1 MHIFKCKLININS
14 SNFRESILV
23 NIYFLMLLMMFLL
36 LYQGI
41 ISSLF
46 YSPKRIK
53 IISAMILIL
62 MTLRYIAL
70 IILFVI
76 KNQSYLYLLKSV
88 LYANILCLP
97 ICGII
102 SIFIFARND
111 KVKIEKIFILCATL
125 SLAYCTLIYKSSVK
139 INISNITG
147 YTMELQLE
155 TYYYIALLII
165 NSVFVIKGIELFHK
179 IYSNKLGCLLIIIS
193 SSITII
199 TVLISS
205 INMSFEL
212 LLLADISWIITLDYG
227 LIKFKR

>member
-1 MHIFKCKLININS
+1 MS
-14 SNFRESILV
+14 
-23 NIYFLMLLMMFLL
+23 IYFLMLLMMLLL

-53 IISAMILIL
+53 IISTMILIL
-62 MTLRYIAL
+62 MTLRYTTL
-70 IILFVI
+70 LILFVV
-76 KNQSYLYLLKSV
+76 KNQNYLYLLKPV
-88 LYANILCLP
+88 LYANILCIP
-97 ICGII
+97 ICGILTV
-102 SIFIFARND
+102 FIFARND
-111 KVKIEKIFILCATL
+111 KVKIKNIFILCIVL
-125 SLAYCTLIYKSSVK
+125 GLAYCTLIYKSSVE

-165 NSVFVIKGIELFHK
+165 NSFFVIKGIELFNK
-179 IYSNKLGCLLIIIS
+179 IYSNKLGVILIIVS
-193 SSITII
+193 SSITLI
-199 TVLISS
+199 TVIISS
-205 INMSFEL
+205 ININFEW

>member
-1 MHIFKCKLININS
+1 
-14 SNFRESILV
+14 V

-53 IISAMILIL
+53 IISTMILTL

-76 KNQSYLYLLKSV
+76 KNQSYLYLLKPV
-88 LYANILCLP
+88 LYTNILCIP
-97 ICGII
+97 ISGILTV
-102 SIFIFARND
+102 FIFARND
-111 KVKIEKIFILCATL
+111 KIKIKKILIWCAAV
-125 SLAYCTLIYKSSVK
+125 SLAYCTLIYKSPVK
-139 INISNITG
+139 INISNVTG
-147 YTMELQLE
+147 YTMELQLQ
-155 TYYYIALLII
+155 TYSYIALLII
-165 NSVFVIKGIELFHK
+165 NTVFVIKGIELFHK
-179 IYSNKLGCLLIIIS
+179 TYSNKLGALLIIVS
-193 SSITII
+193 SSITVIA
-199 TVLISS
+199 VLIAS
-205 INMSFEL
+205 INMEFAW